1 MDVKIQSE
9 WKAILNEEFEKPYF
23 NNLVSEIK
31 KEIASGET
39 IYPPGSM
46 IFKAFELTP
55 PDTLKVVILGQ
66 DPYHNV
72 GEAMGL
78 SFSVPKRY

>member
-39 IYPPGSM
+39 I
-46 IFKAFELTP
+46 
-55 PDTLKVVILGQ
+55 
-66 DPYHNV
+66 
-72 GEAMGL
+72 
-78 SFSVPKRY
+78 